1 MSVPIQL
8 VVDWPEML
16 NELRRLQI
24 RTGMIGEFTGLSTGN
39 IREYRLG
46 LKSPM
51 HANGERIIAFWIQ
64 ATRKERAQLPMIERV
79 G

>member
-46 LKSPM
+46 LKAPLHS
-51 HANGERIIAFWIQ
+51 NGERLIAFWIQ
-64 ATRKERAQLPMIERV
+64 CTLKPREQLPMVERV